1 MELNNTF
8 VPELSENVVYTT
20 QNGKHL
26 FLNTEIPD
34 WVVLNSN
41 GAYIVGL
48 IDGERTTQ
56 EIALE
61 LTTQKHVF
69 DEHELISLIMSLKEH
84 GIINYLPNLEAK
96 TQHFPKRILH
106 TVHIKLTDEC
116 NLHCKYCYAESE
128 SANKGFFDFS
138 KLKAIA
144 DEVSEFV
151 GHAEFVLS
159 GGEPLLHPQA
169 LEFAEYLHVK
179 NHTAHLL
186 TNGTQITSENA
197 PKISQLFSLIKISID
212 GSCEE
217 INAKTRNKGS
227 FEKSLRG
234 FELLVENGANVL
246 VAMTV
251 TQANIHD
258 VGAMVKLFGNR
269 LTFQPFFHA
278 GRGSEN
284 DALGI
289 SGREYYEALANIEG
303 VSPMGGF
310 ASILERVRGRG
321 TTKCAMAD
329 AEISISENGDV
340 YPCQMMTDEQ
350 FKGGNIYQQS
360 IEEILKSDV
369 FQKLITFSSKT
380 NNGCKECPIKLLCGG
395 ACRARSF
402 YQTGDVFVNSD
413 FCEYEKLAY
422 INGIF
427 ENYEFNGDRK

>member
-1 MELNNTF
+1 MNLDKNF
-8 VPELSENVVYTT
+8 VPQLSEHIAYAT

-26 FLNTEIPD
+26 FLHVEIPD

-48 IDGERTTQ
+48 IDGKRSIDD
-56 EIALE
+56 IAFFLKE
-61 LTTQKHVF
+61 AGHIVDESEFLTLF
-69 DEHELISLIMSLKEH
+69 DSLKKH
-84 GIINYLPNLEAK
+84 GIIN
-96 TQHFPKRILH
+96 HFVEHDILTCKEQKRKLH

-128 SANKGFFDFS
+128 SANKGFFDFE

-144 DEVSEFV
+144 DEVSDYV

-197 PKISQLFSLIKISID
+197 PKIAQLFSLIKISID

-217 INAKTRNKGS
+217 VNAKTRNKGS

-284 DALGI
+284 DELGI

-321 TTKCAMAD
+321 ATKCAMAD

-350 FKGGNIYQQS
+350 FKGGNVHQQP
-360 IEEILKSDV
+360 IEEILKSEV

-380 NNGCKECPIKLLCGG
+380 NDGCKECPIKLLCGG

-402 YQTGDVFVNSD
+402 YQTGDAFVNSD

-427 ENYEFNGDRK
+427 ENYEFERKN